1 MAWKSLAFVMATVM
15 FDGKSMGEFSVYCC
29 LLLHKIKSE
38 GKAF

>member
-1 MAWKSLAFVMATVM
+1 M